1 MTSDDPTNRARVYW
15 GVPSNGSRP
24 PPLYIWGSTVNRGIT
39 QLINQTIYEF
49 IYILVLVV
57 AIISL
62 LRSQSSPLLI
72 STSFR
77 GVLGGP
83 PITRQTYDL
92 FSPTRSLLKARSRFS
107 KRSSQPSRPHGWST
121 ASTRTVPALAKWSDT
136 LCASRRWSCDLSL
149 TVRAHIES
157 TLGRRS
163 PWEGSGCARW

>member
-1 MTSDDPTNRARVYW
+1 M
-15 GVPSNGSRP
+15 
-24 PPLYIWGSTVNRGIT
+24 I
-39 QLINQTIYEF
+39 QLIARESIGECLVTDPDLHHYIYEGVRSIEASPNWSNQTIYEF
-49 IYILVLVV
+49 IYILVLGV

-77 GVLGGP
+77 GVLGGR

-92 FSPTRSLLKARSRFS
+92 FSPTGSLLKARSRFS

-121 ASTRTVPALAKWSDT
+121 ASTRTVLALAKWSDT
-136 LCASRRWSCDLSL
+136 LCASRGWSCDLSL